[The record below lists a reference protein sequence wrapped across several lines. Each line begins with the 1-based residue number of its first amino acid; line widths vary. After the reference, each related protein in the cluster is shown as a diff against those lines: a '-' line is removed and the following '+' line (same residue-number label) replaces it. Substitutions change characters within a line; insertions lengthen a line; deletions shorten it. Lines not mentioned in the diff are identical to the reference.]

1 MRPLKTST
9 PRGPQADPAPSRWR
23 YRMER
28 LWLTPLFKA
37 MVRTGIPSFGFVFL
51 FTWYINDAERI
62 TALADWYEGT
72 VSAVQDRPEF
82 MISLLRIEGASADL
96 QHDIEEVLP
105 IDLPLSQFKLD
116 IDALREKLLSLDP
129 VLDADVRVKA
139 GGVLLLKVTERTP
152 AVAWQMGGGIEVLDA
167 TGHRVATLD
176 DIETAG
182 ALPLIAGE
190 GAEKV
195 VPEALTLI
203 AAAAPITDRLVGLTR
218 VGNRRWDVI
227 LTNGQSIALPETAPV
242 AALDRALAM
251 HLAKD
256 VLARDV
262 RVVDLRISDRP
273 VLRLT
278 PEARTE
284 LKGLQDLERIPLD
297 HSEGDQ

>member
-251 HLAKD
+251 HSAKD

-284 LKGLQDLERIPLD
+284 LKGLQDLERISLD